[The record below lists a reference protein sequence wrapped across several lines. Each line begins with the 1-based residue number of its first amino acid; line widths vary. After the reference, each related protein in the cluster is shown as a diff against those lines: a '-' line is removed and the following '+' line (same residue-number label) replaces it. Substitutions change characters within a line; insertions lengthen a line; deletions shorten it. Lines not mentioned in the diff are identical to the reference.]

1 MTDADAAVRIFRFYR
16 LRWAVEDTF
25 KFVKNAFGIEEVQ
38 MLKLK
43 AGIDLVHVPYRGG
56 AQAAT
61 DAISGQIEMVS
72 MGLASARVAEGGQSA
87 FVLYRPLA
95 TLNE

>member
-1 MTDADAAVRIFRFYR
+1 MRPLRLAAARAARCTSP
-16 LRWAVEDTF
+16 VE
-25 KFVKNAFGIEEVQ
+25 

-43 AGIDLVHVPYRGG
+43 TGGNFVHVPYRGG

-72 MGLASARVAEGGQSA
+72 MGLASTRVADQ
-87 FVLYRPLA
+87 R
-95 TLNE
+95 TT